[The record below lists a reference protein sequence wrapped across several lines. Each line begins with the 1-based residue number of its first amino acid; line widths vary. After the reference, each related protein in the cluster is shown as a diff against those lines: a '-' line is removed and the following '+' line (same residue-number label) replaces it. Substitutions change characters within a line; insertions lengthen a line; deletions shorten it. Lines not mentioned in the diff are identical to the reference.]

1 MPYLS
6 FLLRLWQVQ
15 QNDSLVWRVSL
26 ESPLTGERRCFPNL
40 ESFLIYLQE
49 KINQL
54 DQPDVFLAGRVK
66 GEHKE

>member
-15 QNDSLVWRVSL
+15 QNDSLVWRASL
-26 ESPLTGERRCFPNL
+26 ESPLTGEKRYFPNL

-66 GEHKE
+66 EEHKE